1 MNKNSLLR
9 DSLKLLILAIIVLVA
24 GVIFMFSGVYDVAAT
39 KHHSAPV
46 AWALDQAMTASVDH
60 HATSVKVVQPNTRAD
75 TLAGFVRFH
84 NLCVPCHGAPGIGRS
99 DAGQGLY
106 PRGPDLAE
114 AESTWTDAQLFW
126 IIKNGVKD
134 TGMPAFGLTHIDAQI
149 WSIVAFLRYL
159 PKVTPQDYKIMQDTL
174 GSLMTE

>member
-9 DSLKLLILAIIVLVA
+9 DSVKLLILVIIVAVA
-24 GVIFMFSGVYDVAAT
+24 GLIIMFSGIYDVAAT

-60 HATSVKVVQPNTRAD
+60 HASSVKVIEQNDRAD
-75 TLAGFVRFH
+75 TLAGFVRFD
-84 NLCVPCHGAPGIGRS
+84 NLCVPCHGAPGIERS
-99 DAGQGLY
+99 DAGKGLY
-106 PRGPDLAE
+106 PRGPDLVE

-126 IIKNGVKD
+126 IIKHGIKD
-134 TGMPAFGLTHIDAQI
+134 TGMPAFSLTHSDVQI

-159 PKVTPQDYKIMQDTL
+159 PEVTPQDYKIMQDSL
-174 GSLMTE
+174 GGLRTE